1 MAQNNN
7 SQDDFFI
14 GEFTNGEMNSAAEA
28 IIKRQ
33 NIEKKRMISRIVC
46 CIIVIILL
54 GVLLFFFIGNLP
66 EIISENKYP
75 THIHRSYDIDGNA
88 GIVQDLLDIPLFL
101 FIILALIAEAFHEY
115 KSISVFNQ
123 YKVYK
128 GVIGKIC
135 RSTEFKKPVFC
146 VEVLLP
152 DDTNV
157 VFNYLADDREGSE
170 LTSETEI
177 ILIDFI
183 RVKNNI
189 VNPSVNNRNVRRKRY
204 ASNKIRN
211 NKYII
216 LKSESQRTLK
226 F

>member
-1 MAQNNN
+1 
-7 SQDDFFI
+7 
-14 GEFTNGEMNSAAEA
+14 MNSAAAA
-28 IIKRQ
+28 IINRQ
-33 NIEKKRMISRIVC
+33 NIEKKRMITRIVY
-46 CIIVIILL
+46 IISGIILFA
-54 GVLLFFFIGNLP
+54 GMLLFFIGNMPDIL
-66 EIISENKYP
+66 SENTNA

-115 KSISVFNQ
+115 KSISVFSQ

-152 DDTNV
+152 NNTNAL
-157 VFNYLADDREGSE
+157 FNYLADDSEGSE

-183 RVKNNI
+183 RVKDNI
-189 VNPSVNNRNVRRKRY
+189 VNPRNVRRRRY

-216 LKSESQRTLK
+216 LRSESQRSLK